1 MNSSSY
7 TSNMCGAPDGLKVG
21 KNWFLIGSDF
31 DVFFLFFFF
40 LTWRSLEMVISCD
53 IQNGKQG
60 DWFIGDILKDIYI
73 YIYSS

>member
-40 LTWRSLEMVISCD
+40 FNLEKLRD
-53 IQNGKQG
+53 
-60 DWFIGDILKDIYI
+60 GDIM
-73 YIYSS
+73 